1 MSEMSREKGAGV
13 PLLWSDWSE
22 AGLSRLLWR
31 YARLNHRE
39 LAEVD
44 MLEAWPTAQQEAIA
58 SEWSRRLFYRLLVP
72 VLSGVIVRGCMVPLP
87 LAKLQLNLAPDL
99 TTQGVVLPE
108 GGLSLAD
115 GWPGVGNKQA
125 AAFALQR
132 FMQQTL
138 QPLIA
143 LMARIA
149 CCRERLLWC
158 SFACCWQWWLQTP
171 ELEEAVAS
179 LALDE
184 RALALDRLHVA
195 MLFTEQASLP
205 CAGCEPEEPSPRNP
219 LFQPMRWRLKE
230 GKQVPVRKVCCQRYQ
245 IPGLP
250 LCSYC
255 PHVFSPPRGQRE
267 EQPEQEKPDH
277 DKA

>member
-1 MSEMSREKGAGV
+1 MSEMSRDEGAV
-13 PLLWSDWSE
+13 LALLWSDWSE

-39 LAEVD
+39 LAEVET
-44 MLEAWPTAQQEAIA
+44 LEAWPTAQQEAIA

-72 VLSGVIVRGCMVPLP
+72 VLSGVIVRGRMVPLP
-87 LAKLQLNLAPDL
+87 LARLQLNLGLDL
-99 TTQGVVLPE
+99 TTEGVVLPE
-108 GGLSLAD
+108 GALSLVD
-115 GWPGVGNKQA
+115 GWPGAGNKQA
-125 AAFALQR
+125 AALALQR

-138 QPLIA
+138 QPLIS
-143 LMARIA
+143 LMGRIA

-158 SFACCWQWWLQTP
+158 SSACYWQWWLQTP
-171 ELEEAVAS
+171 ELEEAIAS
-179 LALDE
+179 LAQDE

-195 MLFTEQASLP
+195 MLFTDQSSLP
-205 CAGCEPEEPSPRNP
+205 CAGCEQDESSSQNP
-219 LFQPMRWRLKE
+219 LFQPLRWRLKE

-255 PHVFSPPRGQRE
+255 PHVFSPPRGQRT
-267 EQPEQEKPDH
+267 EQSEQEKPDH
-277 DKA
+277 DQA